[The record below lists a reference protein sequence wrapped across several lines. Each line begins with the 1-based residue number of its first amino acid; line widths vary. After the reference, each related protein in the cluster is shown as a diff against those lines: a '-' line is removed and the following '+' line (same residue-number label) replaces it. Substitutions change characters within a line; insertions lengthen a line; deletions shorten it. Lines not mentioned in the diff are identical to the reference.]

1 MVEAKI
7 FARADIAPP
16 KNIKNRAK
24 LMPMALMDEEMDDML
39 DVDGVDEEAPTPVLD
54 RRPSLVMQPAK
65 PGRRHTIL

>member
-7 FARADIAPP
+7 FARAAIAPP
-16 KNIKNRAK
+16 KNRAK